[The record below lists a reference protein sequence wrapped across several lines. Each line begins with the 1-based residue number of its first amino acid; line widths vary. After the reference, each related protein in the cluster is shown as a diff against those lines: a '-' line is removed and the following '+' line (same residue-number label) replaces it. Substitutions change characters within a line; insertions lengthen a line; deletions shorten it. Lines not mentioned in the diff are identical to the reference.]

1 MTSKSILPTSFAL
14 RIPRRPR
21 FYVALCKTLHFSSH
35 KATFL
40 SLKSCVSFCPF
51 LRFFRQYFPCE
62 YFGNQ
67 QFALAYSTVGT
78 GVLNVRY
85 WRTQRSV
92 LEYLTFGT
100 DEIIVDN
107 LSHLYSVES
116 RHALSGC
123 LFCVRCEPF
132 FVRNSP
138 HIRTKFLSLFSHIC
152 TFFSRPHKIT
162 EYLCTVNSHWK
173 HPHWNKL
180 NLTILFTLKTSIS

>member
-1 MTSKSILPTSFAL
+1 MQSSRFFSYKVTFLFKQSYVPFQSKL
-14 RIPRRPR
+14 RI
-21 FYVALCKTLHFSSH
+21 FSC

-40 SLKSCVSFCPF
+40 SLKSCVSFCAF
-51 LRFFRQYFPCE
+51 LRFFRQYFPRE

-67 QFALAYSTVGT
+67 QFALAYSIVGT

-85 WRTQRSV
+85 WSTQRSV
-92 LEYLTFGT
+92 LKYSTFGT

-107 LSHLYSVES
+107 LPYLYSVES
-116 RHALSGC
+116 RQALSGYH
-123 LFCVRCEPF
+123 FCVRCEPF